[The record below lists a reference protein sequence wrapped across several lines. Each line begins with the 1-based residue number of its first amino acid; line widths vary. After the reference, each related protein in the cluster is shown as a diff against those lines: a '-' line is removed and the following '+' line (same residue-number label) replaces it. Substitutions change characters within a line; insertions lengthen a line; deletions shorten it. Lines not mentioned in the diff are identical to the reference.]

1 MPIEV
6 KICGLT
12 SLADARY
19 CAGAGADYLGFVFH
33 EASPRNVVPAVVKE
47 IAEWLHGPEIVGVF
61 VDRSPDDVNAIAA
74 EAGLT
79 MAQLHGD
86 ESPEA
91 CEEIDLPVIK
101 AFRVRESDTA
111 TSLAERFD
119 AYAGAVRAFLL
130 DTYHPDQPGGTG
142 TSFDWSIAAELA
154 SEYPIILSGGIN
166 AANVSKAVRSVLPLA
181 VDLSSSV
188 ESAPGVKDFD
198 LLSIFFDA
206 FESLRRENPAY
217 LPETT

>member
-1 MPIEV
+1 
-6 KICGLT
+6 
-12 SLADARY
+12 
-19 CAGAGADYLGFVFH
+19 
-33 EASPRNVVPAVVKE
+33 
-47 IAEWLHGPEIVGVF
+47 
-61 VDRSPDDVNAIAA
+61 
-74 EAGLT
+74 

-142 TSFDWSIAAELA
+142 TSSDWSIAAELA

-166 AANVSKAVRSVLPLA
+166 AANVKIGRASC
-181 VDLSSSV
+181 
-188 ESAPGVKDFD
+188 
-198 LLSIFFDA
+198 
-206 FESLRRENPAY
+206 RERA
-217 LPETT
+217 